1 LRSKAAGNIK
11 SLSDIS
17 IQSIVLSFQKFLL
30 DQAIDVPLDA
40 ADFQCSPV
48 LGCRY
53 GLTDQ
58 FGMADSFPRLE
69 DPDNGSLC
77 LVVTVSSNAF
87 VCLLVLGCRFLELNG
102 VDLDAVL
109 RIRE

>member
-1 LRSKAAGNIK
+1 
-11 SLSDIS
+11 
-17 IQSIVLSFQKFLL
+17 
-30 DQAIDVPLDA
+30 
-40 ADFQCSPV
+40 
-48 LGCRY
+48 
-53 GLTDQ
+53 
-58 FGMADSFPRLE
+58 MADSFPRLE

>member
-1 LRSKAAGNIK
+1 MK

-17 IQSIVLSFQKFLL
+17 IQSVVLSFQKFLL

-40 ADFQCSPV
+40 ADLQCSSV

-58 FGMADSFPRLE
+58 FGMADSFPRLK
-69 DPDNGSLC
+69 DSDNGSLC
-77 LVVTVSSNAF
+77 LVVTVSSDAF
-87 VCLLVLGCRFLELNG
+87 VRLLVLGCRFLELDG

-109 RIRE
+109 GICE